1 MRNREPARTIGEQP
15 SPRGGDAPFRT
26 PHSESRIRVLLAD
39 DHGILRAGL
48 RALLANERDIEVV
61 GEAADGEEAVARAAA
76 LDPDVVVLDIAM
88 PRLDGLEAARRIR
101 DRGLRAKILIL
112 TVHAEERYLLP
123 VLRMGGS
130 GYVHKGGADTDLL
143 DAIRTVARG
152 DVFLY
157 PGATRLLLAD
167 YLGREDAGRGQGAD
181 RDLSDRERQVLALTA
196 EGYSAQGIGER
207 LFLSP
212 KTIETYR
219 ERAMHKLGLRRRA
232 DLVQYA
238 LRSGLLRT
246 PDDTPAPGE

>member
-1 MRNREPARTIGEQP
+1 M
-15 SPRGGDAPFRT
+15 
-26 PHSESRIRVLLAD
+26 IRVLLAD

-167 YLGREDAGRGQGAD
+167 YLDREDAGRGGAD
-181 RDLSDRERQVLALTA
+181 RGRDLSDRERQVLALTA
-196 EGYSAQGIGER
+196 EGHSAQEIGER
-207 LFLSP
+207 LILSP
-212 KTIETYR
+212 KTVETYR
-219 ERAMHKLGLRRRA
+219 ERAMQKLGLRRRA

-246 PDDTPAPGE
+246 PDDTPVPGE

>member
-1 MRNREPARTIGEQP
+1 MSRDAA
-15 SPRGGDAPFRT
+15 GDTRP
-26 PHSESRIRVLLAD
+26 IRVLLAD

-48 RALLANERDIEVV
+48 RALLASEPDIEVV
-61 GEAADGEEAVARAAA
+61 GEAADGEEAVDRAAA

-101 DRGLRAKILIL
+101 DRGLRAKVLIL

-123 VLRMGGS
+123 VLRAGCA
-130 GYVHKGGADTDLL
+130 GYVQKSGADTDLL

-167 YLGREDAGRGQGAD
+167 YLGREAEGRRGQG
-181 RDLSDRERQVLALTA
+181 LSERERQVLALTA
-196 EGYSAQGIGER
+196 EGYSAQEVGER

-212 KTIETYR
+212 KTVETYR
-219 ERAMHKLGLRRRA
+219 ERAMQKLGLRRRA
-232 DLVQYA
+232 DLVHYA
-238 LRSGLLRT
+238 LRSGLLHP
-246 PDDTPAPGE
+246 PDDDRGSNT